1 MSRIIKLISQE
12 PTPSDMKYNVEG
24 SWPALVTP
32 FNDSGEV
39 NYEMLRCLVG
49 FHAEN
54 HSTGVLLMGSTG
66 EAIMLTPDERKKI
79 IDSVIDEANGKIPVM
94 VGVAAM
100 TTKQT
105 IENAKYAKAAGADAG
120 LIVQPPYIKPKQ
132 SSLYHYFKDIA
143 DAVDLPLVIYNNP
156 ERCGVNVEPETIAR
170 LAQHENFVAIK
181 EAGPNPYG
189 VMRTV
194 ELTRGKF
201 NVLCCDCAFY
211 ALIPVV
217 MSSGGKGTSN
227 VTGSLCPRE
236 IAVISKPWD
245 GYDDVL
251 NMREYL
257 YRYLPLIRMMYSE
270 TNPVPLKWAL
280 NQVCAEVGKPRK
292 PLMELSKGNQKA
304 MRQTMERL
312 GILAEDS
319 YQREYFGKK

>member
-1 MSRIIKLISQE
+1 
-12 PTPSDMKYNVEG
+12 MKYNVEG

-32 FNDSGEV
+32 FNEDDTV
-39 NYEMLRCLVG
+39 NYDMLRKLVG

-54 HSTGVLLMGSTG
+54 HSTGILLMGSTG
-66 EAIMLTPDERKKI
+66 EAILLNQDERKKI
-79 IDSVIDEANGKIPVM
+79 IDTVIDEANGKIPVM
-94 VGVAAM
+94 IGVAAM

-105 IENAKYAKAAGADAG
+105 IENAKYAKEAGATAG
-120 LIVQPPYIKPKQ
+120 LIVQPPYIKPSQ
-132 SSLYHYFKDIA
+132 NALYHYFKDIG
-143 DAVDLPLVIYNNP
+143 DAVDMPFVIYNNP
-156 ERCGVNVEPETIAR
+156 ERCGVNVEPETIAK
-170 LAQHENFVAIK
+170 LAQHKNFVAIK

-236 IAVISKPWD
+236 IAVISKPWE

-251 NMREYL
+251 SMREML
-257 YRYLPLIRMMYSE
+257 YKYLPLIRMMYSE
-270 TNPVPLKWAL
+270 SNPVPLKWAL
-280 NQVCAEVGKPRK
+280 NHVGADVGKPRK
-292 PLMELSKGNQKA
+292 PLQELSEANQRT
-304 MRQTMERL
+304 MHQVMERL
-312 GILAEDS
+312 GTLAEDS

>member
-1 MSRIIKLISQE
+1 VVTKLISLE
-12 PTPSDMKYNVEG
+12 MPLAGMKYNVEG

-32 FNDSGEV
+32 FTNKDEV
-39 NYEMLRCLVG
+39 NYEELRRLVG

-66 EAIMLTPDERKKI
+66 EAIMLTSEERKKI
-79 IDSVIDEANGKIPVM
+79 IDTVIDEANGKVPVM

-105 IENAKYAKAAGADAG
+105 IVNAEYAKEAGADAG

-132 SSLYHYFKDIA
+132 SSLYHYFKDVA
-143 DAVDLPLVIYNNP
+143 DVVELPLVIYNNP

-170 LAQHENFVAIK
+170 LSQHGNIVAIK

-194 ELTRGKF
+194 ELTRGNF
-201 NVLCCDCAFY
+201 NVLCCDCAHY

-227 VTGSLCPRE
+227 VTGGLCPRE
-236 IAVISKPWD
+236 LAVISKPW
-245 GYDDVL
+245 GEYEDVE
-251 NMREYL
+251 NMRTML
-257 YRYLPLIRMMYSE
+257 YKFLPLIRMMYSE
-270 TNPVPLKWAL
+270 TNPVPLKWSL
-280 NQVCAEVGKPRK
+280 NQVGAEVGKPRK
-292 PLMELSKGNQKA
+292 PLMELTEQNQMT
-304 MRQTMERL
+304 MRKTMERF

-319 YQREYFGKK
+319 YQREYFSKK

>member
-1 MSRIIKLISQE
+1 
-12 PTPSDMKYNVEG
+12 MKYNVEG

-32 FNDSGEV
+32 FKEDDTV
-39 NYEMLRCLVG
+39 NYDMLRKLVG
-49 FHAEN
+49 FHTEN

-66 EAIMLTPDERKKI
+66 EAILLNQDERKKI
-79 IDSVIDEANGKIPVM
+79 IDTVIDEANGKIPVM
-94 VGVAAM
+94 IGVAAM

-105 IENAKYAKAAGADAG
+105 IENAKYAKMAGATAG
-120 LIVQPPYIKPKQ
+120 LIVQPPYIKPSQ
-132 SSLYHYFKDIA
+132 NALYHYFKDIG
-143 DAVDLPLVIYNNP
+143 DAVDMPFVIYNNP
-156 ERCGVNVEPETIAR
+156 ERCGVNVEPETIAK
-170 LAQHENFVAIK
+170 LAQHKNFVAIK

-236 IAVISKPWD
+236 IAVISKPWE

-251 NMREYL
+251 SMREML
-257 YRYLPLIRMMYSE
+257 YKYLPLIRMMYSE

-280 NQVCAEVGKPRK
+280 NHVGADVGKPRK
-292 PLMELSKGNQKA
+292 PLQELSEANQRT
-304 MRQTMERL
+304 MHQVMERL

>member
-1 MSRIIKLISQE
+1 
-12 PTPSDMKYNVEG
+12 MKYNVEG

-32 FNDSGEV
+32 FTDQGEV
-39 NYEMLRCLVG
+39 NYEMLRRLVG

-66 EAIMLTPDERKKI
+66 EAIMLTADERKKI
-79 IDSVIDEANGKIPVM
+79 IDTVIDEANGKTPVM

-143 DAVDLPLVIYNNP
+143 DAVDLPLIIYNNP

-170 LAQHENFVAIK
+170 LAQHENIVAIK

-236 IAVISKPWD
+236 IAVISKPWE
-245 GYDDVL
+245 GYDDAL

-257 YRYLPLIRMMYSE
+257 YKYLPLIRMMYSE

-280 NQVCAEVGKPRK
+280 NHVGANVGKPRK
-292 PLMELSKGNQKA
+292 PLMDLSDGNQKT
-304 MRQTMERL
+304 MHQTMERL